1 MPRPLMLVILL
12 MFCSLGAVS
21 AQTLQLA
28 DGQVLLATVEDASGE
43 GLRVRRLDN
52 GGALNL
58 RWDHLTPTCALRI
71 KRDFAL
77 AGEEDGE
84 LTVTVTEVRYNTGGV
99 PQVVVGKIVT
109 EQPADMSALVVEIK
123 GLPYR
128 IPRKDILGM
137 RKVEV
142 PVTQVF
148 TLDEFYSSRLQ
159 ELAPGD
165 AADKHVLFAEELMK
179 VRDYDRAGKH
189 LEQAGSLG
197 NSRAP
202 ERIGHM
208 KKRLDLYKES
218 KKELDLIDGIKTA
231 RARGSAREFERGSE
245 LIAQYEKEFP
255 KGKLSGEFAAEKK
268 RFDDAR
274 ARFMSLTVANNWRRQ
289 IRTVAER
296 KVQEPGIDLD
306 AVKDYAQTDMG
317 TDIADAVA
325 EKLGVEAE
333 EVKAAFGARQNYSFG
348 KRTDHYS
355 YGIGSWLLGANAVI
369 EGTNR
374 GAGEDK
380 EDEAAERSREVDR
393 IARAIRKAM
402 EQRRAAQG
410 GGGGGRNQKKEQT
423 PEDWWKDADRSE
435 RAGWL
440 RAYYA
445 EFGGDLVVKSAFAQ
459 PCLVC
464 SGTGMLSD
472 LGPGNKV
479 IRVKCYLCQ
488 GTKFL
493 RSFKTY

>member
-1 MPRPLMLVILL
+1 MPRPLMLVMLL
-12 MFCSLGAVS
+12 MFCSLGAAP

-52 GGALNL
+52 GGSLTL

-71 KRDFAL
+71 KREFAL

-84 LTVTVTEVRYNTGGV
+84 LTITVTEVRYNTGGV
-99 PQVVVGKIVT
+99 PQVVVGKIAT
-109 EQPADMSALVVEIK
+109 EQPADMSALVVQIK

-179 VRDYDRAGKH
+179 VRAYERAGKH
-189 LEQAGSLG
+189 LEQAAALG

-231 RARGSAREFERGSE
+231 RARGSAREFERGLE

-274 ARFMSLTVANNWRRQ
+274 ARFMSRTVANNWRRQ
-289 IRTVAER
+289 IRTAAER

-317 TDIADAVA
+317 EDIANAVA
-325 EKLGVEAE
+325 EKLGIDVQ
-333 EVKAAFGARQNYSFG
+333 EVKGAFTSRQNYSFG

-374 GAGEDK
+374 GAGDDK
-380 EDEAAERSREVDR
+380 EDEGAARSREVDR

-410 GGGGGRNQKKEQT
+410 GGGGRNQKKEQT
-423 PEDWWKDADRSE
+423 PEDWWMDADRAE

-445 EFGGDLVVKSAFAQ
+445 EFGGDMVVKSAFAQ

-493 RSFKTY
+493 RSFKAY